1 MYVYVLAYVLPM
13 SGAYESCIERS
24 LKYIQ
29 IKFKNLY
36 IFFIILF
43 LPIHYI
49 QMQVVCSTFKQLV
62 AFFS

>member
-1 MYVYVLAYVLPM
+1 MYVYMLD
-13 SGAYESCIERS
+13 ESCTERS

-29 IKFKNLY
+29 VKFKNLY
-36 IFFIILF
+36 IFSIILF

-49 QMQVVCSTFKQLV
+49 QMQVVCSAFKQLV